1 MKIQKEKIS
10 KNALKLA
17 LLCCFVYFVA
27 YIGRLSYSA
36 NIVMIREFFV
46 IDKGTAGIAGTCLFI
61 SYGVGQVF
69 NGLMCKRYNPRYA
82 ITIALVGS
90 SLCNLLVAFTDSSSF
105 YLVCIFWFVN
115 GFTQS
120 ILWSSII
127 RMLNRNLASIHLRKA
142 IIIMG
147 LPVSLGTFTV
157 YGISSLFASINLS
170 FKFVFIVASAL
181 MLIMACIWF
190 VLVDKFKNNCA
201 KERDELDGAMTEPQS
216 IEKKDK
222 KRLPQGFIAIFS
234 ILALFAVVNN
244 FIKDGVT
251 TWTPSILKE
260 KYNLDDAIST
270 FLTLFLPLFA
280 VFGSILAVNLSKKFK
295 SYITICGIFYT
306 SAFVFM
312 LLVVLFI
319 DLPIWIITIICFILV
334 SMSMAAVNNVLTSI
348 FPMLYSK
355 DINAG
360 TLAGVLD
367 GFCYVG
373 SAITTY
379 GLGSISDRWGW
390 DTVFVLLLSL
400 CAVMVLVCLVYM
412 ICQKKIKK

>member
-170 FKFVFIVASAL
+170 FKFVFIVASVL
-181 MLIMACIWF
+181 MLIMACIWL

-222 KRLPQGFIAIFS
+222 KHLPQGFIAIFS